1 MRGTMKVLIVILAM
15 FLTVGAYS
23 QCNNRRALAQPVGEQ
38 QIASGEVHV
47 VQGIEHQIQAQEQQQ
62 LQTDSKLLQTDS
74 KLVQSDIMK
83 VEQFP
88 TKKIPAVHE
97 PLP

>member
-1 MRGTMKVLIVILAM
+1 MKVLIVILAM
-15 FLTVGAYS
+15 FLTVGVYS
-23 QCNNRRALAQPVGEQ
+23 QCNIRRALAQPVGKQ
-38 QIASGEVHV
+38 QIVSGEVHV

-62 LQTDSKLLQTDS
+62 LQTDS

>member
-1 MRGTMKVLIVILAM
+1 VLTVILAM

-23 QCNNRRALAQPVGEQ
+23 QCNIRRALAQPVGEQ
-38 QIASGEVHV
+38 QIVSGEVHV

-62 LQTDSKLLQTDS
+62 LQTDSKLV
-74 KLVQSDIMK
+74 KSDIMK

-97 PLP
+97 QLP

>member
-1 MRGTMKVLIVILAM
+1 MKVLIVILAM

-23 QCNNRRALAQPVGEQ
+23 QCNIRRALAQPVGEQ
-38 QIASGEVHV
+38 QIVSEEVHL
-47 VQGIEHQIQAQEQQQ
+47 VQGIEHQIQVQEQHQ
-62 LQTDSKLLQTDS
+62 LQADS